1 MKTITFS
8 FLIYFLLS
16 VPFSN
21 AQNADKEKLTD
32 TVPGD
37 INMQNLTGKNP
48 DGANLNNKSKHG
60 YPVGVNVHIPIV
72 PMFFFQPGL
81 QYITKGAKQASEQF
95 ASKFSLSNDEM
106 PLNVVYKSLLGN
118 GYIMSGFGPFISYA
132 AGGESI
138 HQKLFRYGRNGLVI
152 QKYSFFR

>member
-8 FLIYFLLS
+8 FLIYFLLT
-16 VPFSN
+16 VPFTI
-21 AQNADKEKLTD
+21 AQNADKGKLTD
-32 TVPGD
+32 MVPGD
-37 INMQNLTGKNP
+37 INTQNRTGENP
-48 DGANLNNKSKHG
+48 EDTNLNYKSKPG
-60 YPVGVNVHIPIV
+60 YLAGVNVQIPIV

-81 QYITKGAKQASEQF
+81 LYITKGAKQVSEQF

-118 GYIMSGFGPFISYA
+118 GYVMSGFGPFISYA
-132 AGGESI
+132 TGGESI

-152 QKYSFFR
+152 QKYSFVR